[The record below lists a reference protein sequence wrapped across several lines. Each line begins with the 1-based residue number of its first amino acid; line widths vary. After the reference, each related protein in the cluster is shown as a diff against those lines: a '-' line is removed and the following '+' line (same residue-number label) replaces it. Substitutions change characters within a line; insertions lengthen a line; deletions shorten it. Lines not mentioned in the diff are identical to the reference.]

1 MDISEDKCLPTLSF
15 SALKGF
21 TKTFLGLVPAAAVQD
36 EIYDTHHE
44 NDHAADPGQNHII
57 IVAEEVKHN

>member
-21 TKTFLGLVPAAAVQD
+21 AKTFFSLVPAAAVQN
-36 EIYDTHHE
+36 EIYDTHRK
-44 NDHAADPGQNHII
+44 NDHAADPSQNHVI
-57 IVAEEVKHN
+57 IVAKEVKHD